1 MAWYIKAEL
10 DWLAEHGRQDER
22 GRWWCRRKPD
32 QPISTADVGRS
43 IHTGIFPGAGA
54 GEVRT
59 VTHLNCNAC
68 DPGKEPPSYGMPI
81 VEHELVELD

>member
-1 MAWYIKAEL
+1 MPWFIKSEIAWL
-10 DWLAEHGRQDER
+10 REHGKKDLK
-22 GRWWCRRKPD
+22 GAWTCRKTGKP
-32 QPISTADVGRS
+32 INTADVGRS

-68 DPGKEPPSYGMPI
+68 SPRKKPPRYGEPIEESLLI
-81 VEHELVELD
+81 QID